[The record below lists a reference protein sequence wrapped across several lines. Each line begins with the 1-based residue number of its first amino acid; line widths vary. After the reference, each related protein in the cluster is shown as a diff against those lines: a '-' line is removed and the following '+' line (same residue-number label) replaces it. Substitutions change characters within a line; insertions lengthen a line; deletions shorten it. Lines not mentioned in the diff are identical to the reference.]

1 MRLGCHAVMFAK
13 SLGENPDTVLS
24 QVAQTGFQGV
34 EIGSRFFGTDRRS
47 ELTELLQKHGL
58 ELAALHALTPLC
70 DLADKKEEVFAKLLP
85 AIDFVS
91 AMKYRNISLTG
102 LRGEMGPAGAAGLDP
117 RLGDPGFVEKVA
129 AGLDFIA
136 VEARKLGV
144 MVNYHNHFWEF
155 ENDALIYRT
164 ILAQSPHVNFAFD
177 TGWAFFA
184 GYDPVE
190 LMEKNPERFKY
201 AHIRDF
207 NRELGEFVNLGE
219 GDLDLARLIKTMG
232 KIFDA
237 DDWAIVEYET
247 GTVNFKRYSTAYIYL
262 QHLLGN

>member
-13 SLGENPDTVLS
+13 SIAENPDKVLS
-24 QVAQTGFQGV
+24 QIAQTGFQGV
-34 EIGSRFFGTDRRS
+34 EIGSRFFGTDRRN
-47 ELTELLQKHGL
+47 ELTELLQKYGL
-58 ELAALHALTPLC
+58 ELASLHALTSLC
-70 DLADKKEEVFAKLLP
+70 DLADKKEEAFAKLLP
-85 AIDFVS
+85 AVEFAS
-91 AMKYRNISLTG
+91 QMKYRNISLTG
-102 LRGEMGPAGAAGLDP
+102 MRGDAGATSSDP
-117 RLGDPGFVEKVA
+117 RLSDPEFVARVA
-129 AGLDFIA
+129 EGLDYLA
-136 VEARKLGV
+136 VESKKNGV
-144 MVNYHNHFWEF
+144 TVNYHNHFWEF

-164 ILAQSPHVNFAFD
+164 ILVRSPNVNFAFD

-219 GDLDLARLIKTMG
+219 GDSDLLRLTKTMAKMFG
-232 KIFDA
+232 P

-247 GTVNFKRYSTAYIYL
+247 GAVNYKRYRTAYIYL
-262 QHLLGN
+262 QHILDI